1 MNNGEVFLRLLLSV
15 TIGGFIGYER
25 GLNNRAAGF
34 RTHILVCTGAAIT
47 SMIELYSLESLKQI
61 IAVNPA
67 LTGRIN
73 ADMLRLG
80 AQVISGVG
88 FLGVGTIIHERGS
101 VKGLT
106 TAASLWV
113 VACIGIA
120 VGFGF
125 YTLSLMSFAFVFFA
139 LVLLKSFEHRFIDKT
154 RKVKLE
160 IVFDEKKIPMLNRY
174 FKDNGIRV
182 RNIEY
187 ALEEDEA
194 DNHCIYTI
202 IIPLKYD
209 IDTIVEELC
218 HADYIISVKLVP

>member
-187 ALEEDEA
+187 ALEEDEV
-194 DNHCIYTI
+194 DNHCIYTV